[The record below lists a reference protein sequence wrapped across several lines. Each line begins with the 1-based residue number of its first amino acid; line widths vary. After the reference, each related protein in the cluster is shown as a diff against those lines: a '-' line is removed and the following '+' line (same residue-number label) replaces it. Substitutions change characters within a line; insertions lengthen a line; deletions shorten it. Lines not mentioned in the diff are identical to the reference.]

1 MAGTIHFA
9 VPGDIETP
17 TGGYGY
23 DRRLIAELPKLGWS
37 VEHIRLPDGFPN
49 PGSNALAET
58 AALLDRMSDDG
69 LLMIDGLAFGAMPE
83 IAEILAGRLRLVAMV
98 HHPLADE
105 TGLSSSV
112 VARLEESERRSLRFA
127 RQVICT
133 SRTTAER
140 LTSGFDVEPS
150 QLTVALPG
158 TDRQPR
164 KAARQGPPTILSLAA
179 IVPRKG
185 HDVLIGALSKLAGR
199 AWSCRIVGALDRD
212 PEWVKFLE
220 AEITEARLADRIV
233 LVGPVADP
241 MKELAAADIFAL
253 PSRHEGYGMA
263 FAEAL
268 AHGLPIIACRAG
280 AVPEVVPPE
289 AGFLVPVDDTD
300 AFAEALATLLDKD
313 EIRVRMSETAWR
325 AAQDLPGWDGTA
337 RSVAS
342 ALERAAV

>member
-1 MAGTIHFA
+1 MGGTIHFA
-9 VPGDIETP
+9 IPGDLDTP

-23 DRRLIAELPKLGWS
+23 DRRLVAELPKLGWS

-49 PGSNALAET
+49 PDSNALAET
-58 AALLDRMSDDG
+58 AALLDRLSG

-83 IAEILAGRLRLVAMV
+83 IAEILAGRLRLVALI

-140 LTSGFDVEPS
+140 LISDFDVEPS
-150 QLTVALPG
+150 RLTVAFPG
-158 TDRQPR
+158 TDRQRR

-185 HDVLIGALSKLAGR
+185 HEVLISALSKLAGR
-199 AWSCRIVGALDRD
+199 AWTRRIGRALDRG
-212 PEWVKFLE
+212 PGWGKILKTQT
-220 AEITEARLADRIV
+220 AKSGLADRIV
-233 LVGPVADP
+233 FVGPVTDP
-241 MKELAAADIFAL
+241 AEELRAADIFAL

-300 AFAEALATLLDKD
+300 AFVEALATLLDND
-313 EIRVRMSETAWR
+313 GIRMRMSETAWR
-325 AAQDLPGWDGTA
+325 AAHDLPDWKDTA
-337 RSVAS
+337 RNVVS
-342 ALERAAV
+342 ALERAAS